1 MRQIHRAGE
10 KLFIDYVGPTIAL
23 TDGSRA
29 HIFVAANGCVV
40 LNKIATGPGAPKNR
54 KRSISNRHSES
65 VARVG
70 EEAVRILALSP
81 IGQMRREFRVFFN
94 VKGCAMPALKPH
106 ACERAG
112 EPAGR
117 RRTSLD
123 GGNRGVLRCSGN
135 LTRLWRLKRSHYQSG
150 DGELRQTRR

>member
-1 MRQIHRAGE
+1 MPPLRGRRGKSFDE
-10 KLFIDYVGPTIAL
+10 RKPVMPFELAL
-23 TDGSRA
+23 
-29 HIFVAANGCVV
+29 VAA
-40 LNKIATGPGAPKNR
+40 K
-54 KRSISNRHSES
+54 SS
-65 VARVG
+65 
-70 EEAVRILALSP
+70 RI
-81 IGQMRREFRVFFN
+81 

-123 GGNRGVLRCSGN
+123 GGTRGVLRCDGN

>member
-1 MRQIHRAGE
+1 MQQEAAHEFIRTEGHDLVAGAPLRA
-10 KLFIDYVGPTIAL
+10 
-23 TDGSRA
+23 
-29 HIFVAANGCVV
+29 VV
-40 LNKIATGPGAPKNR
+40 LPAEGHAPF
-54 KRSISNRHSES
+54 S
-65 VARVG
+65 
-70 EEAVRILALSP
+70 
-81 IGQMRREFRVFFN
+81 

-112 EPAGR
+112 EPVGR

-123 GGNRGVLRCSGN
+123 GGNRGVLRCGGN

>member
-1 MRQIHRAGE
+1 MSGSPTPWSSLVVDDGTFLAG
-10 KLFIDYVGPTIAL
+10 TQAL
-23 TDGSRA
+23 TLAFRMSAQRPRADGR
-29 HIFVAANGCVV
+29 V
-40 LNKIATGPGAPKNR
+40 
-54 KRSISNRHSES
+54 SE
-65 VARVG
+65 
-70 EEAVRILALSP
+70 VRMSL
-81 IGQMRREFRVFFN
+81 R

-123 GGNRGVLRCSGN
+123 GGNRGVLRCGGN